1 MRSPV
6 TQADWSEARK
16 SATRAMSSGLPSRPI
31 GSVKPIAF
39 AVSAVTPNAAKP
51 SVSVGPGAM
60 ALTRMPLPA
69 SSIASVRVTASTAL
83 FDAE

>member
-1 MRSPV
+1 M
-6 TQADWSEARK
+6 
-16 SATRAMSSGLPSRPI
+16 
-31 GSVKPIAF
+31 KPIAF

-69 SSIASVRVTASTAL
+69 SSRASVRVTASTAWRCAVNKAAGARGL
-83 FDAE
+83 CTRFGLCWLLRG